1 MSEIRS
7 RMLSGLLVRLYFY
20 KMEETLKQVQLDQ
33 IHRELGAKIV
43 PFAGYEMPL
52 KYSSVV
58 EEHLCVRSG
67 VGIFDVSHM
76 GEFIIEG
83 PEALGLIQSVTSNDA
98 AKLSI
103 GQAQY
108 SCLPNDSGGI
118 VDDLLVYRLDEKEYL
133 LVVNAS
139 NIEKDW
145 NWIVRH
151 NTQGAVMKNVSDDF
165 SLFAVQG
172 PKAVLL
178 IDELTDIDATSI
190 PYYHFTTGR
199 VAESAHVIIS
209 ATGYTGSG
217 GFELYVKNEDAEALW
232 QAILT
237 AGQSYDIL
245 PIGLGARD
253 TLRLEKGFCL
263 YGNDIDDTTS
273 PIEAGLSWITKFT
286 KVFTHAD
293 QLQAQKSKGV
303 ARKLVGFKMLDRGI
317 PRHDYTIVDEAGQA
331 IGHVTSGG
339 HSPSLEIGIGLG
351 YVAKAYAKV
360 GSEVFIQIRKKQ
372 LKAQVVKLPFV

>member
-1 MSEIRS
+1 
-7 RMLSGLLVRLYFY
+7 
-20 KMEETLKQVQLDQ
+20 MEETLKTVQLDK
-33 IHRELGAKIV
+33 IHRELGAKMV
-43 PFAGYEMPL
+43 PFAGYDMPL

-58 EEHLCVRSG
+58 EEHLCVRAG
-67 VGIFDVSHM
+67 VGLFDVSHM
-76 GEFIIEG
+76 GEFMIEG
-83 PEALGLIQSVTSNDA
+83 SEALGLIQSVTSNDA
-98 AKLSI
+98 SKLAI

-108 SCLPNDSGGI
+108 SCLPNATGGI
-118 VDDLLVYRLDEKEYL
+118 VDDLLVYRLAENRYM

-145 NWIVRH
+145 DWISGY
-151 NTQGAVMKNVSDDF
+151 NTHGAVMKNVSDDY

-172 PKAVLL
+172 PQAVAL
-178 IDELTDIDATSI
+178 IDELTDIDASTI

-199 VAESAHVIIS
+199 VATSVDVILS

-232 QAILT
+232 QAIMD
-237 AGQSYDIL
+237 AGQSYSLL

-273 PIEAGLSWITKFT
+273 PVEAGLSWITKFT
-286 KVFTHAD
+286 KDFTHSE
-293 QLQAQKSKGV
+293 QLKAQKEAGV
-303 ARKLVGFKMLDRGI
+303 ERKLVGFKMVDRGI
-317 PRHDYTIVDEAGQA
+317 PRHEYAIVDTNGDS
-331 IGHVTSGG
+331 IGRVTSGG

-351 YVAKAYAKV
+351 YVAKEHAKK
-360 GSEVFIQIRKKQ
+360 GSEIFIQIRKKQ
-372 LKAQVVKLPFV
+372 LKAEVVKVPFV